1 MDIFNTEPVYTEVYY
16 VIYDEDES
24 DLEVTPEL
32 EVSITPEKKDTPKK
46 KKKAVKPKKK
56 PSTKPKKKKFMDQI
70 LPKDFVKDYFTS

>member
-1 MDIFNTEPVYTEVYY
+1 MDIFNVEPVYTEVYY
-16 VIYDEDES
+16 VVYDEDGT

-46 KKKAVKPKKK
+46 KKPSTRKKK

-70 LPKDFVKDYFTS
+70 LPKDFVKEYFTS